1 MYDTI
6 SIDIVRKGAELLLSQ
21 KCQYALRAVFEVAKR
36 SGEGP
41 IKIEAIARAQ
51 AIPPRFLAAIL
62 NQLKQG
68 GFVESRR
75 GADGGYLLGRP
86 AHGLSVGEV
95 IRFVEGPVAPVVCV
109 TDKGSRS
116 CPLRG
121 QCVFMSMWREAQEA
135 MENVYDK
142 TSFQDLVDREALI
155 AEAEQACV
163 PMYFI

>member
-1 MYDTI
+1 M
-6 SIDIVRKGAELLLSQ
+6 LLSQ

-41 IKIEAIARAQ
+41 IKIEAIARSQ

-75 GADGGYLLGRP
+75 GVEGGYLLARS
-86 AHGLSVGEV
+86 ADSLSVGEI
-95 IRFVEGPVAPVVCV
+95 IRFVEGPVAPVICV
-109 TDKGSRS
+109 TEKGAGE

-121 QCVFMSMWREAQEA
+121 RCVFMSMWREAQEA
-135 MENVYDK
+135 MENVYDN
-142 TSFQDLVDREALI
+142 TTFQDLVEREDLMG
-155 AEAEQACV
+155 EGGRVCV
-163 PMYFI
+163 PMYYI

>member
-1 MYDTI
+1 M
-6 SIDIVRKGAELLLSQ
+6 LLSQ

-41 IKIEAIARAQ
+41 IKIEAIAQAQ

-75 GADGGYLLGRP
+75 GSDGGYLLDRP
-86 AHGLSVGEV
+86 ADSLSVGDI
-95 IRFVEGPVAPVVCV
+95 IRFVEGPVGPVVCV
-109 TDKGSRS
+109 TGKGSVS

-121 QCVFMSMWREAQEA
+121 KCVFMPMWREAQQA
-135 MENVYDK
+135 MENVYDN
-142 TSFQDLVDREALI
+142 TTFQDLMDREALMT
-155 AEAEQACV
+155 AAGQACV
-163 PMYFI
+163 PMYYI